1 MKCSESFGVPDTT
14 IPASPADW
22 SLTRSNHVEPL
33 PLEKIF
39 RIRAGVDRLDRHH
52 EPHPVDRGDHPATP
66 RLRQFDPGLGLDQ
79 WGVGQ
84 RVGLHPQVVLV
95 DVGDPVA
102 GELPGRGDRAIA
114 DVQRVRGERRGE
126 NHLQVAHAGLAAGD
140 RVERLDHLRV
150 PRHDFQDQFADVDRR
165 EHLRDP
171 AAQVDQARWFVQRVQ
186 GRDVQPVR
194 VVDGDRGVRVERAAT
209 SRYIVSSSVSC
220 RASSTVGSSGNRS
233 AVSTAG
239 FAAAHFLPVSRQAR
253 GRATGSTPGRRSP
266 GV

>member
-194 VVDGDRGVRVERAAT
+194 VVDGDRGVRVEPGGDVAVHRVQLGLVPRQQHRGVLGQPQRGQHGRFRRRPLLACEQAGT
-209 SRYIVSSSVSC
+209 WSRH
-220 RASSTVGSSGNRS
+220 RLD
-233 AVSTAG
+233 AG
-239 FAAAHFLPVSRQAR
+239 A
-253 GRATGSTPGRRSP
+253 
-266 GV
+266 